1 MTPGSITYRPSA
13 TDSETLQGY
22 IAELQQQ
29 YLEMCR
35 VRDELETSR
44 EWYRFMFQNS
54 PVAYLCFDRFGVV
67 SDANDRALE
76 ILGQS
81 ADRVI
86 GKPGLLFFATD
97 GRRAFATHIRHV
109 LEEGQRE
116 IELELSSP
124 VHGWQHVMMSSIP
137 IPHESGTPTHCQ
149 SALINISEL
158 KRTQERLVQTR
169 DHMETLAHHDALTG
183 LPNRL
188 LFMDRLEHAIARA
201 SRENLI
207 GAVIFFDL
215 DRFKVINDCLGHE
228 AGDTLLKQ
236 MAHRLRETLRA
247 EDTAARFG
255 GDEFTILLENI
266 VNHENA
272 ENVARKL
279 LSNFERPV
287 ALNGQT
293 VRVTPSIG
301 IAMFRGNDLEAGEI
315 IRRADVAM
323 YAAKAAGGA
332 GHHLFKAADDE
343 LGDRHELETQLYSAL
358 NEEQFRVVFQPQ
370 FRADGATV
378 AGHEALVRWEHP
390 QRGTLLPNDFVPLA
404 EEAGFIG
411 ELGLWVLREACHQN
425 MRNGDGKT
433 PQSRVAVNVSPL
445 QLAAG
450 DLVESVQTVL
460 DETGHPP
467 DYLELEITETAVMSE
482 PSTVVGVLDRLRA
495 MGVSIAVDDF
505 GTGYSSLVLLKRFPI
520 NRLKIDGS
528 FVQGIEEQSSDRT
541 IAQAIISLARQM
553 AMEVVAEGVETR
565 AQFDFLNE
573 AGCEL
578 FQGYLFS
585 PPTETL
591 YTN

>member
-1 MTPGSITYRPSA
+1 MTLGSTTFRPSA
-13 TDSETLQGY
+13 TDQDTLQGY

-54 PVAYLCFDRFGVV
+54 PVAYLCFDRFGVI

-86 GKPGLLFFATD
+86 GKPGLLFFSTAA
-97 GRRAFATHIRHV
+97 RRAFASHIHQV
-109 LEEGQRE
+109 LSDGQRE
-116 IELELSSP
+116 IELELALP
-124 VHGWQHVMMSSIP
+124 VHGWKHVLMSSIP
-137 IPHESGTPTHCQ
+137 IPHETGQPTHCQ

-158 KRTQERLVQTR
+158 KRAQERLVQTR

-188 LFMDRLEHAIARA
+188 LFMDRLDHAINRA
-201 SRENLI
+201 SRDNLI

-228 AGDTLLKQ
+228 AGDILLKEI
-236 MAHRLRETLRA
+236 AHRLRETTRA

-255 GDEFTILLENI
+255 GDEFTVLLENV

-279 LSNFERPV
+279 LATFERPV

-301 IAMFRGNDLEAGEI
+301 IALFRGNELEAGEI

-332 GHHLFKAADDE
+332 TYHSLRAADDQQ
-343 LGDRHELETQLYSAL
+343 GDSHAHETQLYSAQR
-358 NEEQFRVVFQPQ
+358 EEQYRVLIQTQV
-370 FRADGATV
+370 RADGVSV
-378 AGHEALVRWEHP
+378 AAHEALVRWEHP

-404 EEAGFIG
+404 EEAGFIAD
-411 ELGLWVLREACHQN
+411 LGLWVLREACRQN
-425 MRNGDGKT
+425 MRYGEDGK
-433 PQSRVAVNVSPL
+433 PFARMAVNVSPL

-450 DLVESVQTVL
+450 NLVEAVETVL
-460 DETGHPP
+460 EETGHPA
-467 DYLELEITETAVMSE
+467 DHLELEITETAVMSE
-482 PSTVVGVLDRLRA
+482 PATIVDVLDRLRA

-528 FVQGIEEQSSDRT
+528 FVQGLEQESSDRT
-541 IAQAIISLARQM
+541 IAQAIISLAQRM
-553 AMEVVAEGVETR
+553 AMEVVAEGVETQ
-565 AQFDFLNE
+565 AQFDFLND

-585 PPTETL
+585 PPVERL
-591 YTN
+591 SA